1 MRIRRVDAEERLT
14 TAFPLAAYA
23 FESSPPAADRL
34 DRARRY
40 APYNEDSVNLIAEV
54 DGRTVAAVA
63 GIPMR
68 QNVRGVVHRMAGVAA
83 VVTDPLARRQGH
95 ARTLLTRLLGDMRD
109 DGHVVSALY
118 PFRPSFYERFG
129 YAGMPRARRATFAPA
144 DLAGLQRADLPGEV
158 DWGPV
163 ADRYDDFRDL
173 TLRLLGQRHGFAV
186 FPERRGHV
194 LRDLEPRWLATA
206 RVDGEVVGALTYR
219 IEGYGG
225 ELVGDDL
232 LVTGPLG
239 RALLLRFLARH
250 VDQVSRASVLVGADD
265 VPELWVTDLAARTE
279 ADVSFPRRGG
289 PMARV
294 LSLEALAGVA
304 AGPGRVA
311 VEVVDDPFVAGR
323 YVLDGGSGRL
333 EVTRG
338 DGPAPAATLTVA
350 GLSGLFYGVLDPVEA
365 RLRGLGTVPDDAAAQ
380 LRLLFPRQI
389 PYLFADF

>member
-14 TAFPLAAYA
+14 TAFPVAAYA

-40 APYNEDSVNLIAEV
+40 APYNEDSINLIAEV

-68 QNVRGVVHRMAGVAA
+68 QNVRGVVHRMAGIASVS
-83 VVTDPLARRQGH
+83 TDPLARRQGH

-129 YAGMPRARRATFAPA
+129 YAGMPRARRASFAPA
-144 DLAGLQRADLPGEV
+144 DLGRLPRDLPGEV
-158 DWGPV
+158 EWGPV

-173 TLRLLGQRHGFAV
+173 TLRLLGERHGFAV

-194 LRDLEPRWLATA
+194 LRDLEPRWLVTA
-206 RVDGEVVGALTYR
+206 RAGGEVVGALTYR

-232 LVTGPLG
+232 LVTGPVG
-239 RALLLRFLARH
+239 RMLLLRFLARH
-250 VDQVSRASVLVGADD
+250 VDQVSLASVLVGADD
-265 VPELWVTDLAARTE
+265 VPELWVTDLAVRTE
-279 ADVSFPRRGG
+279 VDVSFPRRGA

-323 YVLDGGSGRL
+323 YVLDGHSGRL
-333 EVTRG
+333 EVGRG
-338 DGPAPAATLTVA
+338 DGPGPVATLTAA
-350 GLSGLFYGVLDPVEA
+350 GLSGLVYGVLDPVEA
-365 RLRGLGTVPDDAAAQ
+365 GLRGFGTVSDDAAAQ